1 MLRHEVKDVG
11 YFLPR
16 ESSTSCQGNGIEPD
30 LCNLI
35 VSFHVNVWRFVAVTR
50 VEEQSVRPMLGN
62 RGHTTS
68 IRYYIR
74 AVNCSVLPRSLAPP
88 ACMRCRLTRFSENY
102 SLFIQG
108 NPGAAR

>member
-1 MLRHEVKDVG
+1 VLRHEVKDVG

-50 VEEQSVRPMLGN
+50 VEEKSVRPMRAIVG
-62 RGHTTS
+62 TQPAYDITS
-68 IRYYIR
+68 ERSIVRY
-74 AVNCSVLPRSLAPP
+74 
-88 ACMRCRLTRFSENY
+88 CRDPSRLRHVC
-102 SLFIQG
+102 
-108 NPGAAR
+108 AAG